1 MDPKGELAMEQ
12 PKQRVTV
19 IVLAAMINEK
29 SQDPDER
36 IARVDVFLVG
46 GGPIP
51 SRTSIINAVNRN
63 RGLKLSADGDTMHM
77 TGKSDRVR
85 DFRAIVIK
93 AIEDA
98 GYEVTNK

>member
-1 MDPKGELAMEQ
+1 MEQ

-29 SQDPDER
+29 SPDPDER

-46 GGPIP
+46 GAPVPNRGA
-51 SRTSIINAVNRN
+51 IINAANQNRS
-63 RGLKLSADGDTMHM
+63 GVKLSADGDTMHM
-77 TGKSDRVR
+77 TGKSNKVR
-85 DFRAIVIK
+85 DFHAIAVRA
-93 AIEDA
+93 AEDA